1 LQDPPKFTQIWILGL
16 KTNHLATL
24 DCSDKKLT
32 VGECRTLPSL
42 RFAFV
47 RNVFRQNGL
56 AVVQPADGADGEAV
70 SAAKDADVIA
80 DVHAAAARID
90 LDRHRGCKKMIELC
104 RFFAPFFYIPA
115 LALCTQLSSEKKTF

>member
-1 LQDPPKFTQIWILGL
+1 MDQVSLKYTIISHCKTKFTQIWILGL
-16 KTNHLATL
+16 KTNYLATL
-24 DCSDKKLT
+24 DYSDKKLT

-47 RNVFRQNGL
+47 GNVFRQNGL

-80 DVHAAAARID
+80 DVHATAARID

-104 RFFAPFFYIPA
+104 RFVHTVIIRKKPF
-115 LALCTQLSSEKKTF
+115 